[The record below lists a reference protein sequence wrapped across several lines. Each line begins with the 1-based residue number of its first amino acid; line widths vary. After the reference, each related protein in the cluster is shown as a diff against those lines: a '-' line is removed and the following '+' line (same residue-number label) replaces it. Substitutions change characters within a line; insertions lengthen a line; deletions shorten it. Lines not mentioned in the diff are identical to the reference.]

1 MRRTILPAAACLLLT
16 AGAAV
21 GCSSDS
27 DDDKPAVSKATNTPT
42 TAATSTSPSPSPS
55 PETYKLGDTS
65 EIKSP
70 EADFTAAVL
79 AFTDN
84 GIDGSPGLVPAG
96 QKLVA
101 VEAKVCNKGT
111 EGFGVSPFVWSL
123 AYADGAR
130 VEATHISG
138 GDLPQPLYP
147 LDAKVRVGDCV
158 RGNILFQVPKEGRPE
173 RVLYSPDLLDEPVE
187 WQIGK

>member
-1 MRRTILPAAACLLLT
+1 MRRTTILLAAILLL
-16 AGAAV
+16 AGAAA

-27 DDDKPAVSKATNTPT
+27 DDKPTVSKATNTPS
-42 TAATSTSPSPSPS
+42 ANTSSPTPTPSPS

-70 EADFTAAVL
+70 EADFAAAAL

-158 RGNILFQVPKEGRPE
+158 RGNILFQVPEEGRPE
-173 RVLYSPDLLDEPVE
+173 RVLYSPEVVDEPVE